1 MNSTV
6 VALNHQVHAHTRLQ
20 ASRDFSEFA
29 SQHLFPVTL
38 FEFVRAASE
47 FPLVFVKDSDS
58 GQFRS
63 VALTGLQTGENLYQ
77 QLQQAPV
84 YLPLAV
90 QNYPLVLIARDEQPD
105 QFQLGVNTGSV
116 LLSTQQGEPLF
127 SGTEQSPFLQHRTQ
141 KLLDT
146 LEQTQIS
153 NAILQLL
160 AERQLLK
167 PQAFR
172 FEIVGDVIELGG
184 IYILDEKAFSE
195 LSADDFADLR
205 QRGVL
210 PALYA
215 HLASLHQLN
224 RLASMKVALKQQ
236 GA

>member
-1 MNSTV
+1 MNTTV

-29 SQHLFPVTL
+29 NQHLFPVTL

-47 FPLVFVKDSDS
+47 FPLVFVKDSDT
-58 GQFRS
+58 GQFRA
-63 VALTGLQTGENLYQ
+63 VVLTGLKSGENLYQ
-77 QLQQAPV
+77 QLQQTPV

-90 QNYPLVLIARDEQPD
+90 QNYPLVLIAREDQPD
-105 QFQLGVNTGSV
+105 QFQLGVNTASA
-116 LLSTQQGEPLF
+116 LLSTQHGEPLF
-127 SGTEQSPFLQHRTQ
+127 NGAEQSPFLQHRTQ

-146 LEQTQIS
+146 LEQTQIT

-160 AERQLLK
+160 AQRQLLK

-172 FEIVGDVIELGG
+172 FEIAGDVLELGG
-184 IYILDEKAFSE
+184 IYIVDDTAFSQ

-215 HLASLHQLN
+215 HLASLHQFN
-224 RLASMKVALKQQ
+224 RLASIKVALKQQ